1 MTVLIDKLREAFAF
15 KRTPDELGD
24 GGAAFVGFLNF
35 ASGDSEQAHKL
46 QALYFQDT
54 GRHAHD
60 DKRAT
65 PAEVGQYI
73 DWLIETQ
80 WGAASPPLMKEAE

>member
-1 MTVLIDKLREAFAF
+1 MGILIDKLRAQFGFA
-15 KRTPDELGD
+15 RSPEDLGD
-24 GGAAFVGFLNF
+24 GGVAFVSFLNF
-35 ASGDSEQAHKL
+35 ASGDSEEAHKL
-46 QALYFQDT
+46 QALYFADT

-80 WGAASPPLMKEAE
+80 WGPAEAVAP

>member
-1 MTVLIDKLREAFAF
+1 MAIVIDKLREAFAF
-15 KRTPDELGD
+15 KRNPEDPGD
-24 GGAAFVGFLNF
+24 GGMAFASFLNF
-35 ASGDSEQAHKL
+35 ASGDSEEAHKL
-46 QALYFQDT
+46 QALYFTDT

-80 WGAASPPLMKEAE
+80 WGAASHPL